1 MARTSL
7 KTNFLRG
14 FRHGAPFALVIGP
27 LGMLFGVIGTEAG
40 LNIAEVMTL
49 TFFVAAG
56 ASQIAAVG
64 VMQENAPVLIVLATA
79 LAVNLRMAMY
89 SAALMPYLGA
99 APLWKRALAA
109 YFLFDPSYALSHVE
123 YEKKPNTSVNM
134 KLAYYAGTAALSTPA
149 WYVMTLAGA
158 LLGTRLPNFIAL
170 DFALPITF
178 LAVVAPALKTLA
190 HVAAAVTSVVAALA
204 LSWLP
209 FSSGLLVAAAIAMAA
224 GAATE
229 IAMEKRS

>member
-1 MARTSL
+1 MTRTSL

-14 FRHGAPFALVIGP
+14 IRDGAPFVLVIGP

-40 LNIAEVMTL
+40 LNLAQVMSF

-56 ASQIAAVG
+56 ASQIAAISVL
-64 VMQENAPVLIVLATA
+64 QDNAPVLIVLATA

-89 SAALMPYLGA
+89 SAALMPYLGG
-99 APLWKRALAA
+99 APIWKRALAA
-109 YFLFDPSYALSHVE
+109 YFLFDPTYALSQLE
-123 YEKKPNTSVNM
+123 YEKNPNTSVNM

-158 LLGTRLPNFIAL
+158 LIGGKLPHSMAL

-190 HVAAAVTSVVAALA
+190 HLAAAVTSVVLALA

-209 FSSGLLVAAAIAMAA
+209 YSSGLLVAAGFAMAA

-229 IAMEKRS
+229 IAMEKRA